1 METVHATGTFAE
13 HMAMEIPFSFSQYAY
28 PLNPSAT
35 LSFTLE
41 EQQEI
46 TLRIYNTFGQIVHV
60 LYDGVLMKPGYH
72 ELRLYGETF
81 PTGGCYARL
90 QTKYGVQQRTLVLDT
105 TTS

>member
-1 METVHATGTFAE
+1 
-13 HMAMEIPFSFSQYAY
+13 MEIPFTFSQYPY

-46 TLRIYNTFGQIVHV
+46 TLRIYNTYGQIVHT
-60 LYDGVLMKPGYH
+60 LYERTLLKPGYH

-81 PTGGCYARL
+81 PSGGCYARL
-90 QTKYGVQQRTLVLDT
+90 QTKHGVQQQTLMLN
-105 TTS
+105 TSAA

>member
-1 METVHATGTFAE
+1 
-13 HMAMEIPFSFSQYAY
+13 MEIPFSFSQYSY

-41 EQQEI
+41 EPQEV
-46 TLRIYNTFGQIVHV
+46 TLKIYNTYGQIVHT
-60 LYDGVLMKPGYH
+60 LYDRAMMKPGYH

-90 QTKYGVQQRTLVLDT
+90 QTRRGVHQRTLVLNT
-105 TTS
+105 EMV

>member
-1 METVHATGTFAE
+1 MN
-13 HMAMEIPFSFSQYAY
+13 IPFSFAQHAY

-46 TLRIYNTFGQIVHV
+46 TLRIYNTFGQIVHT
-60 LYDGVLMKPGYH
+60 LYERATLKPGYH

-81 PTGGCYARL
+81 PPGGCYARL
-90 QTKYGVQQRTLVLDT
+90 QTKHGVHQQTLVLHME
-105 TTS
+105 TS